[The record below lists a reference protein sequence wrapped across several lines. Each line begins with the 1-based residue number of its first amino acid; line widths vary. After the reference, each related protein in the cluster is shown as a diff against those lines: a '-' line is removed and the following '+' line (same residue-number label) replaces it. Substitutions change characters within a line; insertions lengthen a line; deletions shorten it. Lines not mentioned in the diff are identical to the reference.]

1 MTLALLARQAPSPV
15 RGAFLAGLRAR
26 GIAEPSDRAVAPA
39 LPRAWSAPG
48 IYAAVFTEHVL
59 PVLGEPER
67 AAAVAAI
74 SALAGPPQGR
84 ARPGKPEA
92 IKP

>member
-1 MTLALLARQAPSPV
+1 MTLALLARQVPPPV
-15 RGAFLAGLRAR
+15 RAAFLAGLRAR

-67 AAAVAAI
+67 AAAQAALD
-74 SALAGPPQGR
+74 ALAATGP
-84 ARPGKPEA
+84 ASAKP
-92 IKP
+92 PRMSR